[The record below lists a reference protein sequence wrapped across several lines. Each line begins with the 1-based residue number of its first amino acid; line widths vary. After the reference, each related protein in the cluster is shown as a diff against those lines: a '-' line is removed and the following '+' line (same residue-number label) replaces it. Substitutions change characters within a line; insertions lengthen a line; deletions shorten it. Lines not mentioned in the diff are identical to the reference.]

1 MANLIPGAYRNVAL
15 ADGDVPLDADSLRA
29 HFLGREAYR
38 RTRWIVARNGSGAAL
53 LQVDRTEPD
62 PLFAPIT
69 EVEVLA
75 GPEEC
80 CVLERPD
87 LDTAVPAHL
96 AQAADDPGAAGA
108 RAVIVHGRYGHI
120 SFILDPRP
128 VRITVLEVVPPFPAK
143 LRAQAQG
150 VLDVA
155 EDLPPTVLRAEE
167 VRLDDVVPPAGPV
180 LLPCRGADITL
191 PGRETWFLDQRP
203 PLAEW
208 TLLGCDRSREIH
220 SWFYGREPAATVDLC
235 PRRLPV
241 GADGPVLTKC
251 CLLER
256 DVELGPG
263 RAVVPWGASLS
274 QVGEA
279 VAALARNAEPAWA
292 PA

>member
-1 MANLIPGAYRNVAL
+1 MANLIPGAYRNVAVC
-15 ADGDVPLDADSLRA
+15 DVDVPLGADSLRTR
-29 HFLGREAYR
+29 FLGHEAYR
-38 RTRWIVARNGSGAAL
+38 RTRWIVVRRGPDAAL
-53 LQVDRTEPD
+53 LRVERTEPE

-75 GPEEC
+75 GPAEC
-80 CVLERPD
+80 CVLDRPD

-96 AQAADDPGAAGA
+96 ARAAEDPAAAGA

-143 LRAQAQG
+143 LLAQAQG
-150 VLDVA
+150 VLDLA
-155 EDLPPTVLRAEE
+155 ENLPPTVLQAEE
-167 VRLDDVVPPAGPV
+167 VRLDEVVPPSGAV
-180 LLPCRGADITL
+180 LLPCRGADITI
-191 PGRETWFLDQRP
+191 PGRETSFLDQRP
-203 PLAEW
+203 PFAEW
-208 TLLGCDRSREIH
+208 TLLGCDRSRQIH
-220 SWFYGREPAATVDLC
+220 SWFYGREPAGSVDLC

-241 GADGPVLTKC
+241 RTDGPVLTKC

-256 DVELGPG
+256 EVELEPG
-263 RAVVPWGASLS
+263 RAVVPWGASLA

-279 VAALARNAEPAWA
+279 VAALAREAEPAWA

>member
-1 MANLIPGAYRNVAL
+1 MANLTPGAYRNVAV
-15 ADGDVPLDADSLRA
+15 AEVDVLLDAAPLRS

-38 RTRWIVARNGSGAAL
+38 RTRWIVARRGGDAAL
-53 LQVDRTEPD
+53 LQVDRTEAD

-69 EVEVLA
+69 EVELLA
-75 GPEEC
+75 GADEC

-87 LDTAVPAHL
+87 LDSAIPAHL
-96 AQAADDPGAAGA
+96 AQAADDPAAAGA

-120 SFILDPRP
+120 SFILDPQP
-128 VRITVLEVVPPFPAK
+128 VRITVLEVVPPYPAK
-143 LRAQAQG
+143 LLAQAQS

-167 VRLDDVVPPAGPV
+167 VRLDDVVPEAGAV

-203 PLAEW
+203 PFTEW

-220 SWFYGREPAATVDLC
+220 SWFYGQEPAGSVDLC

-241 GADGPVLTKC
+241 RASGPVLTKC
-251 CLLER
+251 CLLEHR
-256 DVELGPG
+256 IELEPG
-263 RAVVPWGASLS
+263 RAVVPWGASLA

-279 VAALARNAEPAWA
+279 VAALAREAEPAWA
-292 PA
+292 PG